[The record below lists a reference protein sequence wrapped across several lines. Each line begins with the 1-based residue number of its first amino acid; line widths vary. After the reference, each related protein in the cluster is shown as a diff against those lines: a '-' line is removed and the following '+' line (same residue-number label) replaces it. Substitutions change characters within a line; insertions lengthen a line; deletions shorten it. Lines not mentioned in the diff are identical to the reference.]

1 MLLLLLLLC
10 CVGEDGQHHPVVF
23 WLTDDCSVL
32 LTSMAINFWKFLTPS
47 ISCLS
52 HFNLF
57 CLIATNWNAC
67 RVCSGVQPAETT
79 RYVTCSRLF
88 SMIWNAS
95 PVDLNFISICS
106 LTMRRLQNFS
116 MVQMLHIQ
124 GLLWWHRLIVH
135 QRYSSSSEWWW
146 FFTNFLGLES
156 RQHTLEGIFCDPVSP

>member
-1 MLLLLLLLC
+1 M
-10 CVGEDGQHHPVVF
+10 P
-23 WLTDDCSVL
+23 
-32 LTSMAINFWKFLTPS
+32 
-47 ISCLS
+47 CL
-52 HFNLF
+52 
-57 CLIATNWNAC
+57 
-67 RVCSGVQPAETT
+67 CSGVQPAEIT

-124 GLLWWHRLIVH
+124 GLLWWHGLIVH

-146 FFTNFLGLES
+146 FFTNFLSVDNTLWKGFSVIQSHPNRVMMTLPIELLVNNLTFCFTIVIGTNIES
-156 RQHTLEGIFCDPVSP
+156 SLLCSIALKLM